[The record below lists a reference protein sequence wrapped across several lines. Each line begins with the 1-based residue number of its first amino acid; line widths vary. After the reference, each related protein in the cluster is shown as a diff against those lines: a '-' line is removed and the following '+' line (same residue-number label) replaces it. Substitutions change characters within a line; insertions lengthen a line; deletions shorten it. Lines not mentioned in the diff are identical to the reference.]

1 MTKQIDEEGLEMCN
15 LGMAVEM
22 KGMAKGMEKGMAK
35 GMEKGILSSIEKL
48 MKTMKWNA
56 HQAMEALEI
65 PQSEQEHYAA
75 MIDHNSGT

>member
-1 MTKQIDEEGLEMCN
+1 
-15 LGMAVEM
+15 
-22 KGMAKGMEKGMAK
+22 MAK